1 MSDPA
6 PADAVWRSY
15 GCAGL
20 IRVPWISY
28 VVCVQGSQ
36 VGEIDHILM
45 HSSAPVLTA
54 AREGIFQVPEKA
66 GAWRKD
72 SDLVG

>member
-1 MSDPA
+1 
-6 PADAVWRSY
+6 
-15 GCAGL
+15 
-20 IRVPWISY
+20 